1 MMGQTIQKSPTIKSG
16 ALIYLLYSINIQ
28 ANNLFVMFIWHG
40 IVDAKQ
46 SFAEFHNRNHF
57 ITTVTCS

>member
-40 IVDAKQ
+40 IVDAKL
-46 SFAEFHNRNHF
+46 ARKKN
-57 ITTVTCS
+57 I